1 MIFLVKIM
9 NNLSEK
15 KITGAE
21 QNSHTPNC
29 DIYWLVEEN
38 I

>member
-1 MIFLVKIM
+1 M
-9 NNLSEK
+9 NNLSAKK

-29 DIYWLVEEN
+29 DIYWPVEEN